1 MERAK
6 ELFLNYSGNQYYMD
20 LDGVGHEYAAYHIP
34 RETEELW
41 AQEYIS
47 GFLASEPQGKEAL
60 RAYSAV
66 TELAGKDKRDGVWEK
81 CLYYPLRSGHLDDV
95 TILFM
100 LPGSFR
106 MAERAARKRGFS
118 REDAGA
124 YLRELD
130 GYIRQVRKR
139 AEAGTLTRA
148 ADYVMQEFSDPV
160 YVEGYLNGLRKKW
173 VSEF

>member
-6 ELFLNYSGNQYYMD
+6 ELFLEYCGNQYFMD
-20 LDGVGHEYAAYHIP
+20 LDGVGHEYAAYHVP
-34 RETEELW
+34 KETEELW

-47 GFLASEPQGKEAL
+47 GFLESETQGKEAL

-66 TELAGKDKRDGVWEK
+66 TELARKDRRADVWEK
-81 CLYYPLRSGHLDDV
+81 CLYYPLRAGHLDDV

-106 MAERAARKRGFS
+106 MAERAAEKRGIS
-118 REDAGA
+118 RQDAGA
-124 YLRELD
+124 YLQELNE
-130 GYIRQVRKR
+130 YSRQVRER
-139 AEAGTLTRA
+139 ADQGTLTRA

-160 YVEGYLNGLRKKW
+160 YVAGYLNDLKMKW
-173 VSEF
+173 TRLS